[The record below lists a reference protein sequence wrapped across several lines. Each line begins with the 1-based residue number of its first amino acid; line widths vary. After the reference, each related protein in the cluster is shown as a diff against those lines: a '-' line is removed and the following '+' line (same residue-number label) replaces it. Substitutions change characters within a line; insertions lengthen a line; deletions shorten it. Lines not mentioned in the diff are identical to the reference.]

1 MSQNPD
7 PQERYR
13 TLRAVGMLSTAGL
26 TMALSVAIGVGIGY
40 WLDQKFKTGGL
51 LVIVFAIVGIIAG
64 FQQLFKIVSQ
74 ANADQS
80 ESESKERRTRNGGP
94 PSEE

>member
-1 MSQNPD
+1 MSHDPD

-13 TLRAVGMLSTAGL
+13 SLRAVGMLSTAGL
-26 TMALSVAIGVGIGY
+26 TMALSVAVGVGIGY

-80 ESESKERRTRNGGP
+80 EADKSERRSRNGEP
-94 PSEE
+94 PPQG

>member
-1 MSQNPD
+1 MSGSPD
-7 PQERYR
+7 PEGKFRG
-13 TLRAVGMLSTAGL
+13 LRIAGMLSTAGL

-64 FQQLFKIVSQ
+64 FQQFFKIVSQ

-80 ESESKERRTRNGGP
+80 AEERRERRSPKGP
-94 PSEE
+94 PGDGE

>member
-80 ESESKERRTRNGGP
+80 ESEGRERRTHNGGP
-94 PSEE
+94 PGEE